1 MKKADII
8 HRKFILEMILIPI
21 IGAIFAM
28 IIEIYPAINGDSN
41 KLFFITIMLNC
52 IVATVLTIL
61 YINIVKK
68 MRSKEQ
74 DSLNSYA
81 TVYQK
86 YLINKLGMQ
95 KDEITEKDTEFIRSL
110 TNDGKGKKQT
120 PRIKE
125 HTKEDKKINKSNE
138 NDIIALM
145 LNNHDEI
152 TEYFSISKSQAK
164 SSYWF
169 SVCSCIAGIIMLFA
183 AVFFILSGSLDY
195 AVLGLIGATVTE
207 VLSGTVLWIHNKSA
221 LQLNHYYDALH
232 ENEKFLSAITIA
244 DKLPSD
250 IRVDILCEIIRS
262 QLS

>member
-1 MKKADII
+1 
-8 HRKFILEMILIPI
+8 
-21 IGAIFAM
+21 
-28 IIEIYPAINGDSN
+28 
-41 KLFFITIMLNC
+41 
-52 IVATVLTIL
+52 
-61 YINIVKK
+61 